1 MSREDYSC
9 PGHYIRGALLN
20 LNGLRC
26 GASNPRSITGVVKIM
41 VAMDIINTPGILSN
55 DSMETV

>member
-1 MSREDYSC
+1 MALQYLA
-9 PGHYIRGALLN
+9 GGWGGGALLN